1 VDIVCYLCLQHTDH
15 NVVSSS
21 LETLEI
27 ILKYSN
33 LFDFDQLLISTENN
47 SIEETRVS
55 ERLRTNSSIYQ
66 RSFIDIN
73 EKPILNNKI
82 SDETDTNNEK
92 RTSAA
97 KLVQQL
103 ISKYT
108 STRKKIFRIRFFFLI
123 RYILNSDGSIK
134 SDDESRVSIKCATLI
149 CLSYLSTIDPFAFF
163 DSFDYPTESM

>member
-1 VDIVCYLCLQHTDH
+1 MGTDIEEFLSLSINNQQQLYTSKNLDVNEQHLPINIRQIIEVKSFISFFVIISFLFQCMDIVCYLCLQHTDH

-33 LFDFDQLLISTENN
+33 LFDFDQLLISTEIN

-55 ERLRTNSSIYQ
+55 ERLRTNSSVYQ

-73 EKPILNNKI
+73 EKPLLTNKI
-82 SDETDTNNEK
+82 SDETDSNSNTEK

-103 ISKYT
+103 ISKY
-108 STRKKIFRIRFFFLI
+108 
-123 RYILNSDGSIK
+123 
-134 SDDESRVSIKCATLI
+134 
-149 CLSYLSTIDPFAFF
+149 
-163 DSFDYPTESM
+163 